1 MKFCKIIL
9 VAASVLVLGSCST
22 PKQIS
27 YFQDLRPGESELT
40 LAAPTEIKIQPKDK
54 LSILINSQDLRL
66 TNLFNLSIVSQQVG
80 MENTTSQNRG
90 LSGYTVDSKGNIDF
104 PVLGA
109 LHVQDMTR
117 EEVAAY
123 IKKELQSHDLI
134 KDPVVTVEF
143 MNELVRGYSESHSV
157 TPYGRIPSNL
167 LWFDP
172 RKGSEKYIWYNPPQ
186 KRMMFFHDILK
197 IESAEYNLPG
207 VIYEAGEN
215 RLNVYAYTD
224 VELTDNSDLFAAP
237 FFNVTGASVCLGSA
251 KIEKPKD
258 LTYTNLLEYW
268 EKRFWL
274 TEFSHLGG
282 GGNPTKSNL
291 VLVTKAA
298 KDKPFDLDE
307 LQPLKKLK
315 LKDILR

>member
-1 MKFCKIIL
+1 MLETNELTRKL
-9 VAASVLVLGSCST
+9 RTLLHPRAALIAYAREDNSHYVYDN
-22 PKQIS
+22 S
-27 YFQDLRPGESELT
+27 YFIEVRDIDESGIMGEGRP
-40 LAAPTEIKIQPKDK
+40 
-54 LSILINSQDLRL
+54 
-66 TNLFNLSIVSQQVG
+66 
-80 MENTTSQNRG
+80 
-90 LSGYTVDSKGNIDF
+90 
-104 PVLGA
+104 
-109 LHVQDMTR
+109 
-117 EEVAAY
+117 
-123 IKKELQSHDLI
+123 
-134 KDPVVTVEF
+134 VTAEF